1 MLLQLGD
8 SETEAQQAERS
19 GTHGVYRAG
28 RVCMTPKDTF
38 SSHSSACRRSS
49 EILARIPT
57 MLTGQS
63 IAPKS

>member
-1 MLLQLGD
+1 MLLQPGD

-19 GTHGVYRAG
+19 GTHGAYRAG
-28 RVCMTPKDTF
+28 RVYMTPKDTF
-38 SSHSSACRRSS
+38 SSRSSAWGRSS
-49 EILARIPT
+49 EILSRIPT